1 MSRELLT
8 AVDVAKMLGIS
19 HPTVLAAIA
28 NNQLPTVTIG
38 QRKYVPRLGLEA
50 WLMGRQE
57 VEAA

>member
-1 MSRELLT
+1 MSSELLT
-8 AVDVAKMLGIS
+8 AFDVAKKLEIS
-19 HPTVLAAIA
+19 HPTALVAIREG
-28 NNQLPTVTIG
+28 QLPTVTIG